1 MPSATFDIVFE
12 QPVIISQQS
21 ATAGAHQSL
30 DYVPGSAVLGLA
42 AVRLYAKLP
51 ADAAWTLFHIGRVR
65 FGDGLPVTAT
75 GELAYPVPLSWH
87 TYKGE
92 SARGAGDTLRAE
104 ALFDPSLHTT
114 SNERQP
120 VQVRRGYATVAG
132 QLLQPAHEST
142 LKTAI
147 DPDTGMAAKSQLFGY
162 QALSAGQRFRTTIRA
177 DEDIDPTLWQTL
189 LGHLAG
195 PAKLGRSRSAQF
207 GAVRVTAADDAPPL
221 APCPP
226 AATGE
231 TTLTLWLLS
240 DLALERDG
248 QPCLQPEADL
258 LGLPEGARWLVSR
271 SFLRTRRFSP
281 YNAYRRGHDSERQ
294 LIARGS
300 VLRYLLP
307 RPLSAEETRSL
318 ADGLGLHV
326 ETGLGHVWIDPPLLA
341 TGQPRFSPGSAQ
353 AQASRTGTGALAA
366 PRPASV
372 LLDVLERRLARRTG
386 SALAEQAARRLYQD
400 LCTRIRE
407 ARRYKAVAPGV
418 VLADAPGR
426 SQWGRLKE
434 AASNLRRPDQ
444 QDALSRVLAD
454 PADGIVRARSGWDVR
469 FGPAPD
475 QQLDQWMRTKLK
487 AFTGHGSI
495 DLAAVVGHLAVLGL
509 QAHWGRCID
518 GTESRGAEQ
527 HPETH
532 SSREDAA

>member
-1 MPSATFDIVFE
+1 MPSAIFDVVLE

-42 AVRLYAKLP
+42 AARLYAKLP
-51 ADAAWTLFHIGRVR
+51 AEAAWTLFHSGRVR
-65 FGDGLPVTAT
+65 FGDGLPVTAG

-104 ALFDPSLHTT
+104 VLFDPSLHAV

-120 VQVRRGYATVAG
+120 VQLRGGYTTVAG
-132 QLLQPAHEST
+132 RFLQPAHEST

-147 DPDTGMAAKSQLFGY
+147 DPNTGMAAESQLFGY
-162 QALSAGQRFRTTIRA
+162 QALAAGQRFRTTIRA
-177 DEDIDPTLWQTL
+177 DEDVDPTLWQTL
-189 LGHLAG
+189 LEHLAG
-195 PAKLGRSRSAQF
+195 PARLGRSRSAQF
-207 GAVRVTAADDAPPL
+207 GAVRFAAADGDPPM
-221 APCPP
+221 
-226 AATGE
+226 ATYPSTATSE

-248 QPCLQPEADL
+248 QPCLQPEVDL
-258 LGLPEGARWLVSR
+258 LGLPEGAQWLVSR

-281 YNAYRRGHDSERQ
+281 YNAYRRGYDSERQ
-294 LIARGS
+294 LISRGS
-300 VLRYLLP
+300 VLRYHLP
-307 RPLSAEETRSL
+307 RPLSTAETRSL
-318 ADGLGLHV
+318 ADGVGLHV

-341 TGQPRFSPGSAQ
+341 TGQPRFAPASAQ
-353 AQASRTGTGALAA
+353 AHSPRTASREVTV
-366 PRPASV
+366 PRPVSV
-372 LLDVLERRLARRTG
+372 LIDALERRLARRHGG
-386 SALAEQAARRLYQD
+386 SLTVQTARRLYED

-418 VLADAPGR
+418 ALADAPGR

-444 QDALSRVLAD
+444 QDALWRVLAD
-454 PADGIVRARSGWDVR
+454 PADGIVRARSGWDIR

-475 QQLDQWMRTKLK
+475 QQLDQWMRTRLE

-509 QAHWGRCID
+509 QAHWGRCVD
-518 GTESRGAEQ
+518 GTEPRGTEERA
-527 HPETH
+527 ETH